1 MNNIQYFARREIL
14 NPLRADLWRIE
25 TGMVRA
31 TAWLCD
37 GSLTTLGFWGA
48 GETIGSALFRSE
60 TYELECLTAV
70 RASPL
75 IAGTHPDLVMG
86 SHIQQLQELL
96 IIRSHK
102 RIEDMLLQLLTWL
115 GDRFGNW
122 EETGIKLRFPLTHQD
137 LAETL
142 STTRVTIT
150 RSLRQLENRGLI
162 CRLPKCQM
170 LIVRGASPVENRSA
184 DVVDSAPRRLFECL
198 PPAAD
203 LDLQVL
209 NRQLS
214 ASSSRS

>member
-1 MNNIQYFARREIL
+1 MNNIQSFARREIL

-25 TGMVRA
+25 AGMVRA
-31 TAWLCD
+31 TTWLCD

-48 GETIGSALFRSE
+48 GDTIGNALFRSE
-60 TYELECLTAV
+60 NYELECLTAV

-75 IAGTHPDLVMG
+75 IIGTRTDLVMG
-86 SHIQQLQELL
+86 SQIQQLQELL

-102 RIEDMLLQLLTWL
+102 RIEDMLLRLLTWL

-122 EETGIKLRFPLTHQD
+122 EETGLTLRFPLTHQD

-150 RSLRQLENRGLI
+150 RSLGQLEDRGLI

-170 LIVRGASPVENRSA
+170 FIDRSA
-184 DVVDSAPRRLFECL
+184 YAVDSAPRRLFECL
-198 PPAAD
+198 PPVAD
-203 LDLQVL
+203 LDLQIL
-209 NRQLS
+209 RNRQLS

>member
-1 MNNIQYFARREIL
+1 MNNIQSFARREIL
-14 NPLRADLWRIE
+14 NRLRADLWRIE
-25 TGMVRA
+25 AGMVRA

-48 GETIGSALFRSE
+48 GDTIGNALFRSE
-60 TYELECLTAV
+60 NYELECLTAV

-75 IAGTHPDLVMG
+75 IIGTRTDLVMG
-86 SHIQQLQELL
+86 SQIQQLQELL

-102 RIEDMLLQLLTWL
+102 RIEDMLLRLLTWL

-122 EETGIKLRFPLTHQD
+122 EETGLTLRFPLTHQD

-150 RSLRQLENRGLI
+150 RSLGQLEDRGLI
-162 CRLPKCQM
+162 CRLPKSQM
-170 LIVRGASPVENRSA
+170 FIDRSA
-184 DVVDSAPRRLFECL
+184 YAVDSAPRRLFECL
-198 PPAAD
+198 PPVAD
-203 LDLQVL
+203 LDLQIL
-209 NRQLS
+209 RNRQLS